1 MKNIIE
7 NIDWLIT
14 AFTFLGGDLYVY
26 KPYSKIKSATSQA

>member
-14 AFTFLGGDLYVY
+14 AFTFLGGIYVY